1 MKKVQFTL
9 LFLLFA
15 LSVSAQEATTKKAEL
30 GFNMN
35 GKIGFGKLIQNG
47 MVDLNGSVNSG
58 DILFFYRLPSGT
70 TLSTGVGLLDFNA
83 NGVTSGESYALKQS
97 YLRIPINLNY
107 SIFILENQLDSR
119 LSAYGGIGV
128 YANTLLKEE
137 IQTIDET
144 FKNKNQ
150 GWNAGLGFN
159 VGLRFGVAKNMN
171 FGLGFESQ
179 SDITKMKKNGV
190 ERKLEEINTVNF
202 SFEFKF

>member
-1 MKKVQFTL
+1 MKKVQFAL
-9 LFLLFA
+9 LFLL
-15 LSVSAQEATTKKAEL
+15 LSFIANSQEEPKKPEL
-30 GFNMN
+30 GLNIN

-47 MVDLNGSVNSG
+47 MVNLNGSINSG

-70 TLSTGVGLLDFNA
+70 TISTGVGMLDFNA
-83 NGVTSGESYALKQS
+83 NGVTGGESYSLKQS

-107 SIFILENQLDSR
+107 SLFILKNQLDSK

-171 FGLGFESQ
+171 FGIGFESQ
-179 SDITKMKKNGV
+179 SDITKMKKDGV

>member
-1 MKKVQFTL
+1 MKKVQFAL
-9 LFLLFA
+9 LFLL
-15 LSVSAQEATTKKAEL
+15 LSFIANSQEEPKKPEFGL
-30 GFNMN
+30 NIN

-47 MVDLNGSVNSG
+47 MVNLNGSINSG

-70 TLSTGVGLLDFNA
+70 TISTGVGMLDFNA
-83 NGVTSGESYALKQS
+83 NGVTGGESYSLKQS

-107 SIFILENQLDSR
+107 SLFILKNQLDSK
-119 LSAYGGIGV
+119 LSAYGGIGI
-128 YANTLLKEE
+128 YANNLFREE
-137 IQTIDET
+137 IQTIDQT

-159 VGLRFGVAKNMN
+159 LGLRFGVTKDVN
-171 FGLGFESQ
+171 FGIGFESQ
-179 SDITKMKKNGV
+179 SDITKIKKNGT

>member
-1 MKKVQFTL
+1 MKKVQLVL
-9 LFLLFA
+9 LFLLLAF
-15 LSVSAQEATTKKAEL
+15 SVNAQEEPRKTEFGL
-30 GFNMN
+30 NIN

-47 MVDLNGSVNSG
+47 MVNLNGSINSG
-58 DILFFYRLPSGT
+58 DILFFYRLSSGT
-70 TLSTGVGLLDFNA
+70 TISTGVGMLDFNA
-83 NGVTSGESYALKQS
+83 NGVTSGESYSLKQS
-97 YLRIPINLNY
+97 YLRIPVNLNY
-107 SIFILENQLDSR
+107 SLFILKNQLDSK
-119 LSAYGGIGV
+119 LSAYGGIGI
-128 YANTLLKEE
+128 YASSLLKEE

-171 FGLGFESQ
+171 FGIGFESQ
-179 SDITKMKKNGV
+179 SDITKMKKDGV